1 MTTLTTDYLNYFQ
14 SLQRCAQQR
23 NHRFAVYL
31 SGELPWSRHVLQ
43 AWLATVEEHR
53 VVQLG
58 GVPFF
63 AASSLAYNQGQRL
76 LGQECHV
83 LITDFSQGFDANS
96 FSAAL
101 GTLMGGGLLFIIG
114 HQVNPTAADNI
125 WLTRALEQLLIVTE
139 SDIPALPKSFLVP
152 ESCHTQEQAL
162 AVEAML
168 RVVTGHRKRPLL
180 LTADRGRGKSSA
192 LGIAAAKLMQSR
204 TLKIII
210 TAPRLSAITPVFYFA
225 AQGLPGA
232 EVSKD
237 KIDYQASRLQFIAP
251 DELDQNGFECDLLL
265 VDEAAALPLPFLYRF
280 VERYHRA
287 VFSTTIHGYE
297 GCGRGFTLKFQHWL
311 AQHRP
316 QTHCLHLVQ
325 PIRWAAQDP
334 LETWHRE
341 TFLLNYDLRSDLAAI
356 TLDNIDYFSVSKT
369 ELLASPSLLKEAF
382 GLLVNAHYQ
391 TSPNDLFHLL
401 SDEKLTLYVAS
412 YQQCLVGCL
421 LAVQEGGLDQEL
433 IESIQLGQ
441 RRPRGHLAPVTLAN
455 QMGITKAAQQQCW
468 RVMRI
473 AVHPQRQHLGIGSHL
488 LTHFIEHHPCD
499 YVATSFGATPELIHF
514 WQRNGFHSIKLG
526 SQRDQASGCFSLLM
540 IYPRHV
546 EWLSQARRQFQ
557 AHLLYELK
565 DSLQCLAAKTVC
577 LLLSEA
583 KTEKRITLP
592 VDLLTRYSMGG
603 ANYES
608 VAVWIEKLLI
618 HSAIQSS
625 MVVEDLL
632 IEKVMQQRTW
642 TECAATHGYTGRK
655 QTEQVLRQQL
665 ARLLSD
671 LQCKLSHQQN
681 ED

>member
-14 SLQRCAQQR
+14 SLQHCAQQR

-31 SGELPWSRHVLQ
+31 SGELSWSRPLLQ
-43 AWLATVEEHR
+43 TWLSTLDENLV

-58 GVPFF
+58 GEPFF
-63 AASSLAYNQGQRL
+63 AASTLAYNQGQRL

-83 LITDFSQGFDANS
+83 MIADFSQGFDANS

-101 GTLMGGGLLFIIG
+101 GTLIGGGLLFIIG
-114 HQVNPTAADNI
+114 HRVNPTAADNC
-125 WLTRALEQLLIVTE
+125 WLTRGLEQLLVV
-139 SDIPALPKSFLVP
+139 SASHIPALPISSTVSVFCDTS
-152 ESCHTQEQAL
+152 EQEL
-162 AVEAML
+162 AVDAIL
-168 RVVTGHRKRPLL
+168 RVITGHRKRPLL

-204 TLKIII
+204 SIKIII
-210 TAPRLSAITPVFYFA
+210 TAPRLSAISPVFYFA

-232 EVSKD
+232 KISKD
-237 KIDYQASRLQFIAP
+237 KIDYQASQLRFVAP
-251 DELDQNGFECDLLL
+251 DELEQHECDCDLLL

-316 QTHCLHLVQ
+316 QTHFQHLHQ

-334 LETWHRE
+334 LEAWHRE
-341 TFLLNYDLRSDLAAI
+341 TFLLNYDLRSDLAEL
-356 TLDNIDYFSVSKT
+356 TLDSIDYFSVSKA
-369 ELLASPSLLKEAF
+369 ELLASPTLLKEAF

-412 YQQCLVGCL
+412 HRQCLVGCL

-441 RRPRGHLAPVTLAN
+441 RRPRGHLVPITLAN
-455 QMGITKAAQQQCW
+455 QMGITEAAQQLCW

-473 AVHPQRQHLGIGSHL
+473 AVHPQRQNMGIGSQL
-488 LTHFIEHHPCD
+488 LSQFIEHHSCD
-499 YVATSFGATPELIHF
+499 YIATSFGATAELIHF

-540 IYPRHV
+540 VYGQQV
-546 EWLSQARRQFQ
+546 EWLSRARWQFQ
-557 AHLLYELK
+557 IHLLYELK
-565 DSLQCLAAKTVC
+565 ESLQRLAANTVR
-577 LLLSEA
+577 LLLCEAESESLSQ
-583 KTEKRITLP
+583 LP
-592 VDLLTRYSMGG
+592 FELLARYSLGG

-618 HSAIQSS
+618 HSASKPTI
-625 MVVEDLL
+625 VLDELL
-632 IEKVMQQRTW
+632 IEKVIQQRSW
-642 TECAATHGYTGRK
+642 TECASLHGYTGRK
-655 QTEQVLRQQL
+655 QTEQVLRQNLAQL
-665 ARLLSD
+665 LRD
-671 LQCKLSHQQN
+671 LQCKLSHQ
-681 ED
+681 

>member
-14 SLQRCAQQR
+14 SLQHCAQQR

-31 SGELPWSRHVLQ
+31 SGELSWSRPLLQ
-43 AWLATVEEHR
+43 TWLSTLDENLV

-58 GVPFF
+58 GEPFF
-63 AASSLAYNQGQRL
+63 AASTLAYNQGQRL
-76 LGQECHV
+76 LGQECH
-83 LITDFSQGFDANS
+83 LMIADFSQGFDANS

-101 GTLMGGGLLFIIG
+101 GTLIGGGLLFIIG
-114 HQVNPTAADNI
+114 HRVNPTAADNC
-125 WLTRALEQLLIVTE
+125 WLTRGLEQLLVV
-139 SDIPALPKSFLVP
+139 SASHIPALPISSTVSVFCDTS
-152 ESCHTQEQAL
+152 EQEL
-162 AVEAML
+162 AVDAIL
-168 RVVTGHRKRPLL
+168 RVITGHRKRPLL

-204 TLKIII
+204 SIKIII
-210 TAPRLSAITPVFYFA
+210 TAPRLSAISPVFYFA

-232 EVSKD
+232 KISKD
-237 KIDYQASRLQFIAP
+237 KIDYQASQLRFVAP
-251 DELDQNGFECDLLL
+251 DELEQHECDCDLLL

-316 QTHCLHLVQ
+316 QTHFQHLHQ

-334 LETWHRE
+334 LEAWHRE
-341 TFLLNYDLRSDLAAI
+341 TFLLNYDLRSDLAEL
-356 TLDNIDYFSVSKT
+356 TLDSIDYFSVSKA
-369 ELLASPSLLKEAF
+369 ELLASPTLLKEAF

-412 YQQCLVGCL
+412 HQQCLVGCL

-441 RRPRGHLAPVTLAN
+441 RRPRGHLVPITLAN
-455 QMGITKAAQQQCW
+455 QVGITEAAQQLCW

-473 AVHPQRQHLGIGSHL
+473 AVHPQRQNMGIGSQL
-488 LTHFIEHHPCD
+488 LSQFIDHHSCD
-499 YVATSFGATPELIHF
+499 YIATSFGATAELIHF

-540 IYPRHV
+540 VYGQQV
-546 EWLSQARRQFQ
+546 EWLSRARWQFQ
-557 AHLLYELK
+557 IHLLYELK
-565 DSLQCLAAKTVC
+565 ESLQRLAGNTVR
-577 LLLSEA
+577 LLLCEAESESLSQ
-583 KTEKRITLP
+583 LP
-592 VDLLTRYSMGG
+592 FELLARYSLGG

-618 HSAIQSS
+618 HSASKPTI
-625 MVVEDLL
+625 VLDELL
-632 IEKVMQQRTW
+632 IEKVIQQRSW
-642 TECAATHGYTGRK
+642 TECASLHGYTGRK
-655 QTEQVLRQQL
+655 QTEQVLRQNLAQL
-665 ARLLSD
+665 LRD
-671 LQCKLSHQQN
+671 LQCKLSHQ
-681 ED
+681 

>member
-14 SLQRCAQQR
+14 SLQHCAQQR

-31 SGELPWSRHVLQ
+31 SGELSWSRPLLQ
-43 AWLATVEEHR
+43 TWLSTLDENLV

-58 GVPFF
+58 GEPFF
-63 AASSLAYNQGQRL
+63 AASTLAYNQGQRL

-83 LITDFSQGFDANS
+83 MIADFSQGFDANS

-101 GTLMGGGLLFIIG
+101 GTLIGGGLLFIIG
-114 HQVNPTAADNI
+114 HRVNPTAADNC
-125 WLTRALEQLLIVTE
+125 WLTRGLEQLLVV
-139 SDIPALPKSFLVP
+139 SASHIPALPISSTVSVFCDTS
-152 ESCHTQEQAL
+152 EQEL
-162 AVEAML
+162 AVDAIL
-168 RVVTGHRKRPLL
+168 RVITGHRKRPLL

-204 TLKIII
+204 SIKIII
-210 TAPRLSAITPVFYFA
+210 TAPRLSAISPVFYFA

-232 EVSKD
+232 KISKD
-237 KIDYQASRLQFIAP
+237 KIDYQASQLRFVAP
-251 DELDQNGFECDLLL
+251 DELEQHECDCDLLL

-316 QTHCLHLVQ
+316 QTHFQHLHQ

-334 LETWHRE
+334 LEAWHRE
-341 TFLLNYDLRSDLAAI
+341 TFLLNYDLRSDLAEL
-356 TLDNIDYFSVSKT
+356 TLDSIDYFSVSKA
-369 ELLASPSLLKEAF
+369 ELLASPTLLKEAF

-412 YQQCLVGCL
+412 HRQCLVGCL

-441 RRPRGHLAPVTLAN
+441 RRPRGHLVPITLAN
-455 QMGITKAAQQQCW
+455 QVGITEAAQQLCW

-473 AVHPQRQHLGIGSHL
+473 AVHPQRQNMGIGSQL
-488 LTHFIEHHPCD
+488 LSQFIEHHSCD
-499 YVATSFGATPELIHF
+499 YIATSFGATAELIHF

-540 IYPRHV
+540 VYGQQV
-546 EWLSQARRQFQ
+546 EWLSRARWQFQ
-557 AHLLYELK
+557 IHLLYELK
-565 DSLQCLAAKTVC
+565 ESLQRLAANTVR
-577 LLLSEA
+577 LLLCEAESESLSQ
-583 KTEKRITLP
+583 LP
-592 VDLLTRYSMGG
+592 FELLARYSLGG

-618 HSAIQSS
+618 HSASKPTI
-625 MVVEDLL
+625 VLDELL
-632 IEKVMQQRTW
+632 IEKVIQQRSW
-642 TECAATHGYTGRK
+642 TECASLHGYTGRK
-655 QTEQVLRQQL
+655 QTEQVLRQNLAQL
-665 ARLLSD
+665 LRD
-671 LQCKLSHQQN
+671 LQCKLSHQ
-681 ED
+681 

>member
-14 SLQRCAQQR
+14 SLQHCAQQR

-31 SGELPWSRHVLQ
+31 SGELSWSRPLLQ
-43 AWLATVEEHR
+43 TWLSTLDENLV

-58 GVPFF
+58 GEPFF
-63 AASSLAYNQGQRL
+63 AASTLAYNQGQRL

-83 LITDFSQGFDANS
+83 MIADFSQGFDANS

-101 GTLMGGGLLFIIG
+101 GTLIGGGLLFIIG
-114 HQVNPTAADNI
+114 HRVNPTAADNC
-125 WLTRALEQLLIVTE
+125 WLTRGLEQLLVV
-139 SDIPALPKSFLVP
+139 SASHIPALPISSTVSVFCDTS
-152 ESCHTQEQAL
+152 EQEL
-162 AVEAML
+162 AVDAIL
-168 RVVTGHRKRPLL
+168 RVITGHRKRPLL

-204 TLKIII
+204 SIKIII
-210 TAPRLSAITPVFYFA
+210 TAPRLSAISPVFYFA

-232 EVSKD
+232 KISKD
-237 KIDYQASRLQFIAP
+237 KIDYQASQLRFVAP
-251 DELDQNGFECDLLL
+251 DELEQHECDCDLLL

-316 QTHCLHLVQ
+316 QTHFQHLHQ

-334 LETWHRE
+334 LEAWHRE
-341 TFLLNYDLRSDLAAI
+341 TFLLNYDLRSDLAEL
-356 TLDNIDYFSVSKT
+356 TLDSIDYFSVSKA
-369 ELLASPSLLKEAF
+369 ELLASPTLLKEAF

-412 YQQCLVGCL
+412 HQQCLVGCL

-441 RRPRGHLAPVTLAN
+441 RRPRGHLVPITLAN
-455 QMGITKAAQQQCW
+455 QVGITEAAQQQCW

-473 AVHPQRQHLGIGSHL
+473 AVHPQRQNMGIGSQL
-488 LTHFIEHHPCD
+488 LFQFIEHHSCD
-499 YVATSFGATPELIHF
+499 YIATSFGATAELIHF

-540 IYPRHV
+540 VYGQQV
-546 EWLSQARRQFQ
+546 EWLSRARWQFQ
-557 AHLLYELK
+557 IHLLYELK
-565 DSLQCLAAKTVC
+565 ESLQRLAANTVR
-577 LLLSEA
+577 LLLCEAESESLSQ
-583 KTEKRITLP
+583 LP
-592 VDLLTRYSMGG
+592 FELLARYSLGG

-618 HSAIQSS
+618 HSASKPMI
-625 MVVEDLL
+625 VLDELL
-632 IEKVMQQRTW
+632 IEKVIQQRSW
-642 TECAATHGYTGRK
+642 TECASLHGYTGRK
-655 QTEQVLRQQL
+655 QTEQVLRQNLAQL
-665 ARLLSD
+665 LRD
-671 LQCKLSHQQN
+671 LQCKLSHQ
-681 ED
+681 

>member
-14 SLQRCAQQR
+14 SLQHCAQQR

-31 SGELPWSRHVLQ
+31 SGELSWSRPLLQ
-43 AWLATVEEHR
+43 TWLSTLDENLV

-58 GVPFF
+58 GEPFF
-63 AASSLAYNQGQRL
+63 AASTLAYNQGQRL

-83 LITDFSQGFDANS
+83 MIADFSQGFDANS

-101 GTLMGGGLLFIIG
+101 GTLIGGGLLFIIG
-114 HQVNPTAADNI
+114 HRVNPTAADNC
-125 WLTRALEQLLIVTE
+125 WLTRGLEQLLVV
-139 SDIPALPKSFLVP
+139 SASHIPALPISSTVSVFCDTS
-152 ESCHTQEQAL
+152 EQEL
-162 AVEAML
+162 AVDAIL
-168 RVVTGHRKRPLL
+168 RVITGHRKRPLL

-204 TLKIII
+204 SIKIII
-210 TAPRLSAITPVFYFA
+210 TAPRLSAISPVFYFA
-225 AQGLPGA
+225 AQGLSGA
-232 EVSKD
+232 KISKD
-237 KIDYQASRLQFIAP
+237 KIDYQASQLRFVAP
-251 DELDQNGFECDLLL
+251 DELEQHECDCDLLL

-316 QTHCLHLVQ
+316 QTHFQHLHQ

-334 LETWHRE
+334 LEAWHRE
-341 TFLLNYDLRSDLAAI
+341 TFLLNYDLRSDLAEL
-356 TLDNIDYFSVSKT
+356 TLDSIDYFSVSKA
-369 ELLASPSLLKEAF
+369 ELLASPTLLKEAF

-412 YQQCLVGCL
+412 HQQCLVGCL

-433 IESIQLGQ
+433 IKSIQLGQ
-441 RRPRGHLAPVTLAN
+441 RRPRGHLVPITLAN
-455 QMGITKAAQQQCW
+455 QVGITEAAQQLCW

-473 AVHPQRQHLGIGSHL
+473 AVHPQRQNMGIGSQL
-488 LTHFIEHHPCD
+488 LSQFIEHHSCD
-499 YVATSFGATPELIHF
+499 YIATSFGATAELIHF
-514 WQRNGFHSIKLG
+514 WLRNGFHSIKLG

-540 IYPRHV
+540 VYGQQV
-546 EWLSQARRQFQ
+546 EWLSRARWQFQ
-557 AHLLYELK
+557 IHLLYELK
-565 DSLQCLAAKTVC
+565 ESLQRLAANTVR
-577 LLLSEA
+577 LLLCEAESESLSQ
-583 KTEKRITLP
+583 LP
-592 VDLLTRYSMGG
+592 FELLARYSLGG

-618 HSAIQSS
+618 HSASKPTI
-625 MVVEDLL
+625 VLDELL
-632 IEKVMQQRTW
+632 IEKVIQQRSW
-642 TECAATHGYTGRK
+642 TECASLHGYTGRK
-655 QTEQVLRQQL
+655 QTEQVLRQNLAQL
-665 ARLLSD
+665 LRD
-671 LQCKLSHQQN
+671 LQCKLSHQ
-681 ED
+681 

>member
-1 MTTLTTDYLNYFQ
+1 MTTLTTDYLSYFQ
-14 SLQRCAQQR
+14 SLQHCAQQR

-31 SGELPWSRHVLQ
+31 SGELSWSRPLLQ
-43 AWLATVEEHR
+43 TWLSTLDENLV

-58 GVPFF
+58 GEPFF
-63 AASSLAYNQGQRL
+63 TASTLAYNQGQRL

-83 LITDFSQGFDANS
+83 MIADFSQGFDANS

-101 GTLMGGGLLFIIG
+101 GTLIGGGLLFIIG
-114 HQVNPTAADNI
+114 HRVNPTAADNC
-125 WLTRALEQLLIVTE
+125 WLTRGLEQLLVV
-139 SDIPALPKSFLVP
+139 SVSHIPALPISSTVSVFCDTS
-152 ESCHTQEQAL
+152 EQEL
-162 AVEAML
+162 AVDAIL
-168 RVVTGHRKRPLL
+168 RVITGHRKRPLL

-204 TLKIII
+204 SIKIII
-210 TAPRLSAITPVFYFA
+210 TAPRLSAISPVFYFA

-232 EVSKD
+232 KISKD
-237 KIDYQASRLQFIAP
+237 KIDYQASQLRFVAP
-251 DELDQNGFECDLLL
+251 DELEQHEYDCDLLL

-316 QTHCLHLVQ
+316 QTHFQHLHQ
-325 PIRWAAQDP
+325 PIRWAVQDP
-334 LETWHRE
+334 LEAWHRE
-341 TFLLNYDLRSDLAAI
+341 TFLLNYDLRSDLAEL
-356 TLDNIDYFSVSKT
+356 TLDSVDYFSVSKA
-369 ELLASPSLLKEAF
+369 ELLASPTLLKEAF

-412 YQQCLVGCL
+412 HQQCLVGCL

-433 IESIQLGQ
+433 IESIQLGL
-441 RRPRGHLAPVTLAN
+441 RRPRGHLVPITLAN
-455 QMGITKAAQQQCW
+455 QVGITEAAQQQCW

-473 AVHPQRQHLGIGSHL
+473 AVHPQRQNMGIGSQL
-488 LTHFIEHHPCD
+488 LSQFIEHHSCD
-499 YVATSFGATPELIHF
+499 YIATSFGATAELIHF

-540 IYPRHV
+540 VYGQQV
-546 EWLSQARRQFQ
+546 EWLSRARWQFQ
-557 AHLLYELK
+557 IHLLYELK
-565 DSLQCLAAKTVC
+565 ESLQRLAANTVR
-577 LLLSEA
+577 LLLCEAESESLSQ
-583 KTEKRITLP
+583 LP
-592 VDLLTRYSMGG
+592 FELLARYSLGG

-618 HSAIQSS
+618 HSASKPTI
-625 MVVEDLL
+625 VLDELL
-632 IEKVMQQRTW
+632 IEKVIQQRSW
-642 TECAATHGYTGRK
+642 TECASLHGYTGRK
-655 QTEQVLRQQL
+655 QTEQVLRQNLAQL
-665 ARLLSD
+665 LRD
-671 LQCKLSHQQN
+671 LQCKLSHQ
-681 ED
+681 

>member
-14 SLQRCAQQR
+14 SLQHCAQQR

-31 SGELPWSRHVLQ
+31 SGELSWSRPLLQ
-43 AWLATVEEHR
+43 TWLSTLDENLV

-58 GVPFF
+58 GEPFF
-63 AASSLAYNQGQRL
+63 AASTLAYNQGQRL

-83 LITDFSQGFDANS
+83 MIADFSQGFDANS

-101 GTLMGGGLLFIIG
+101 GTLIGGGLLFIIG
-114 HQVNPTAADNI
+114 HRVNPTAADNC
-125 WLTRALEQLLIVTE
+125 WLTRGLEQLLVV
-139 SDIPALPKSFLVP
+139 SASHIPALPISSTVSVFCDTS
-152 ESCHTQEQAL
+152 EQEL
-162 AVEAML
+162 AVDAIL
-168 RVVTGHRKRPLL
+168 RVITGHRKRPLL

-204 TLKIII
+204 SIKIII
-210 TAPRLSAITPVFYFA
+210 TAPRLSAISPVFYFA

-232 EVSKD
+232 KISKD
-237 KIDYQASRLQFIAP
+237 KIDYQASQLRFVAP
-251 DELDQNGFECDLLL
+251 DELEQHECDCDLLL

-316 QTHCLHLVQ
+316 QTHFQHLHQ

-334 LETWHRE
+334 LEAWHRE
-341 TFLLNYDLRSDLAAI
+341 TFLLNYDLRSDLAEL
-356 TLDNIDYFSVSKT
+356 TLDSIDYFSVSKA
-369 ELLASPSLLKEAF
+369 ELLASPTLLKEAF

-412 YQQCLVGCL
+412 HQQCLVGCL

-441 RRPRGHLAPVTLAN
+441 RRPRGHLVPITLAN
-455 QMGITKAAQQQCW
+455 QVGITEAAQQLCW

-473 AVHPQRQHLGIGSHL
+473 AVHPQRQNMGIGSQL
-488 LTHFIEHHPCD
+488 LSQFIDHHSCD
-499 YVATSFGATPELIHF
+499 YIATSFGATAELIHF

-540 IYPRHV
+540 VYGQQV
-546 EWLSQARRQFQ
+546 EWLSRARWQFQ
-557 AHLLYELK
+557 IHLLYELK
-565 DSLQCLAAKTVC
+565 ESLQRLAGNTVR
-577 LLLSEA
+577 LLLCEAESESLSQ
-583 KTEKRITLP
+583 LP
-592 VDLLTRYSMGG
+592 FELLARYSLGG

-618 HSAIQSS
+618 HSASKPTI
-625 MVVEDLL
+625 VLDELL
-632 IEKVMQQRTW
+632 IEKVIQQRSW
-642 TECAATHGYTGRK
+642 TECASLHGYTGRK
-655 QTEQVLRQQL
+655 QTEQVLRQNLAQL
-665 ARLLSD
+665 LRD
-671 LQCKLSHQQN
+671 LQCKLSHQ
-681 ED
+681 

>member
-14 SLQRCAQQR
+14 SLQHCAQQR

-31 SGELPWSRHVLQ
+31 SGELSWSRPLLQ
-43 AWLATVEEHR
+43 TWLSTLDENLV

-58 GVPFF
+58 GEPFF
-63 AASSLAYNQGQRL
+63 AASTLAYNQGQRL

-83 LITDFSQGFDANS
+83 MIADFSQGFDANS

-101 GTLMGGGLLFIIG
+101 GTLIGGGLVFIIG
-114 HQVNPTAADNI
+114 HRVSPTAADNC
-125 WLTRALEQLLIVTE
+125 WLTRGLEQLLVV
-139 SDIPALPKSFLVP
+139 SASHIPALPISSTVSVFCDTS
-152 ESCHTQEQAL
+152 EQEL
-162 AVEAML
+162 AVDAIL
-168 RVVTGHRKRPLL
+168 RVITGHRKRPLL

-204 TLKIII
+204 SIKIII
-210 TAPRLSAITPVFYFA
+210 TAPRLSAISPVFYFA

-232 EVSKD
+232 KISKD
-237 KIDYQASRLQFIAP
+237 KIDYQASQLRFVAP
-251 DELDQNGFECDLLL
+251 DELEQHECDCDLLL

-316 QTHCLHLVQ
+316 QTHFQHLHQ

-334 LETWHRE
+334 LEAWHRE
-341 TFLLNYDLRSDLAAI
+341 TFLLNYDLRSDLAEL
-356 TLDNIDYFSVSKT
+356 TLDSIDYFSVSKA
-369 ELLASPSLLKEAF
+369 ELLASPTLLKEAF

-412 YQQCLVGCL
+412 HRQCLVGCL

-441 RRPRGHLAPVTLAN
+441 RRPRGHLVPITLAN
-455 QMGITKAAQQQCW
+455 QVGITEAAQQLCW

-473 AVHPQRQHLGIGSHL
+473 AVHPQRQNMGIGSQL
-488 LTHFIEHHPCD
+488 LSQFIEHHSCD
-499 YVATSFGATPELIHF
+499 YIATSFGATAELIHF

-540 IYPRHV
+540 VYGQQV
-546 EWLSQARRQFQ
+546 EWLSRARWQFQ
-557 AHLLYELK
+557 IHLLYELK
-565 DSLQCLAAKTVC
+565 ESLQRLAANTVR
-577 LLLSEA
+577 LLLCEAESESLSQ
-583 KTEKRITLP
+583 LP
-592 VDLLTRYSMGG
+592 FELLARYSLGG

-618 HSAIQSS
+618 HSASKPTI
-625 MVVEDLL
+625 VLDELL
-632 IEKVMQQRTW
+632 IEKVIQQRSW
-642 TECAATHGYTGRK
+642 TECASLHGYTGRK
-655 QTEQVLRQQL
+655 QTEQVLRQNLAQL
-665 ARLLSD
+665 LRD
-671 LQCKLSHQQN
+671 LQCKLSHQ
-681 ED
+681 